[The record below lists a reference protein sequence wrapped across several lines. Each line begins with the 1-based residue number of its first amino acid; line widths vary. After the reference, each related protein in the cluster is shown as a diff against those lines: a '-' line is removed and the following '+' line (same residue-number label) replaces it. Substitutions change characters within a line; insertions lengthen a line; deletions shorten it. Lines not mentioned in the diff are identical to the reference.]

1 MVTRQAGL
9 VLTAIVFSALV
20 LAGVLA
26 VGTEEASAATVR
38 SCGGGNVELTRDEER
53 VFELQNRARE
63 SRGVRPL
70 CVHPALQKAA
80 RSHSAKMIRKDRF
93 FHGNVGKRLKRHGY
107 RWSTYGQ
114 NIAYGSGRRGSPESV
129 FNRWMKS
136 RATSSIYSRRASARS
151 ASARPPATSRVP
163 RGSSCTPS
171 TSGPGANE
179 ALEGPGSRQRPP
191 GLSLA

>member
-1 MVTRQAGL
+1 
-9 VLTAIVFSALV
+9 
-20 LAGVLA
+20 
-26 VGTEEASAATVR
+26 
-38 SCGGGNVELTRDEER
+38 
-53 VFELQNRARE
+53 
-63 SRGVRPL
+63 
-70 CVHPALQKAA
+70 
-80 RSHSAKMIRKDRF
+80 MIRKDRF

-107 RWSTYGQ
+107 RWSTYGE

-136 RATSSIYSRRASARS
+136 RGHKQHILKKGFREVGIGTATGNFKG
-151 ASARPPATSRVP
+151 TKG
-163 RGSSCTPS
+163 GSSCTPS